1 MPALLVTSGAPLW
14 GWLSYDT
21 EISVYGRRYS
31 LGPIYVC
38 GVCPQPWGPGLVL
51 TVLQLS
57 FVSFLV
63 LGILILPWP
72 LKTDSPLPR
81 VLPCAA
87 VNSAPTWSGCVPWSL

>member
-1 MPALLVTSGAPLW
+1 MSALLVTSGAPLW

-63 LGILILPWP
+63 LSILILLWP